1 MIIKNTLLA
10 GALLATLILQ
20 GCATKTYGRL
30 GNVTNYEQTSLS
42 CREIDLE
49 LAKVNGFIQQ
59 VNSESEFDGRSV
71 LSFLGDFGIGNVM
84 EKDSALKSA
93 NARSATLQDMRASRC
108 GSIATGVTASPPG
121 QAATSGAADPV
132 TPQASRGELAF
143 EVDKLAKQTSCQ
155 PSGATTLIA
164 KSTGTETYQVNCQD
178 GNQALY
184 KCELRQCRMLN

>member
-1 MIIKNTLLA
+1 MIKISVLTS
-10 GALLATLILQ
+10 ALLVTLMLQ
-20 GCATKTYGRL
+20 GCATKTYGRF
-30 GNVTNYEQTSLS
+30 GNVTNFEQTSLS

-93 NARSATLQDMRASRC
+93 NARAATLQDLRANRC
-108 GSIATGVTASPPG
+108 GNVATVGSSSLPAQTAAS
-121 QAATSGAADPV
+121 SAADPV
-132 TPQASRGELAF
+132 APPALRGELAF
-143 EVDKLAKQTSCQ
+143 EVDKLAKKTSCQ

-164 KSTGTETYQVNCQD
+164 KSTGTETYQVSCQD